1 MRFPWPHYR
10 RVDTPCSREQQQALK
25 TLDASA
31 LEIETLGGDPLR
43 QRLNAAPGNHAPI
56 GGIKLTTD
64 NGWIALRPSGTEPL
78 YKLYAE
84 SFLGPDH
91 LQQLILQGQTLKG
104 ALGSDP

>member
-1 MRFPWPHYR
+1 M
-10 RVDTPCSREQQQALK
+10 
-25 TLDASA
+25 
-31 LEIETLGGDPLR
+31 
-43 QRLNAAPGNHAPI
+43 

-91 LQQLILQGQTLKG
+91 LQQLIAQGQTLKD
-104 ALGSDP
+104 A

>member
-1 MRFPWPHYR
+1 MVRGG
-10 RVDTPCSREQQQALK
+10 
-25 TLDASA
+25 LD
-31 LEIETLGGDPLR
+31 TLGGDPLR

-91 LQQLILQGQTLKG
+91 LQQLIAQGQTLKG
-104 ALGSDP
+104 A